1 MEVAVELV
9 MPAVSSG
16 DKFAFTAGGMGDPIP
31 RADVA
36 ASRPQG
42 NWGEVVGKL
51 RSYFKFASIVQMRR
65 TLLFCLLLIVNIV

>member
-51 RSYFKFASIVQMRR
+51 RSYFKFASILQKWPIMLCCWLR
-65 TLLFCLLLIVNIV
+65 IVNIV